1 MAELIKE
8 NSEEKEME
16 KQKETKEEKETIK
29 VEQNREEKKEESN
42 EEKENNKKN
51 KKFEKTKKKPKELEK
66 VFKNMTESE
75 YKRRKILVPLAI
87 ISVVLVI
94 VIFSTIFALLNID
107 KEKIISGVSISGVD
121 VSGLTQEEAKAKIN
135 EIYQEKKEKEIAIQ
149 YEDYETTLNP
159 TLMEV
164 NYEVDKAVEEA
175 YLMGKE
181 DNIFVSNYKILFTLI
196 GKKNIDVNMTL
207 NEDVTR
213 QNIED
218 IGVNLPGIIIES
230 SHAVEE
236 DELIITKGKAG
247 IVIHTDE
254 LLKQVKDRLNDRNST
269 ENYIKIPVEYKEPE
283 PIDIDKIH
291 DEVYTEVKDAYYT
304 KDPFTI
310 YPEVEGID
318 FDVEAAKELL
328 KEDKEEYIIK
338 LTITKPK
345 VTIDQIGSEA
355 FPEQLATF
363 TTRYDVSDRDRSTN
377 LEIACQKING
387 KVVLVGE
394 TFSYNQT
401 LGPRTTAAGYKNGKV
416 YEGGEVVDGIG
427 GGICQ
432 ISSTLYNTV
441 LMANLEIVERRNH
454 QFVTSYLPAGRD
466 ATVVYGAI
474 DFKFKNTRKFPVR
487 IVASAKNGIA
497 TVSMFGIKEE
507 NEYTF
512 SFNTKTVASIPFT
525 TKYEEDGTL
534 EEGTEKVKRKGVNGL
549 KTETYITKMLNGKV
563 VSTTLLS
570 KDTYDAMTRVIL
582 KSNIQDKKDTTPNPT
597 DNKGNATNQSTQKPT
612 TPTNDSSK
620 NNKTGNKTDDKT
632 KKPVTT
638 TQKPNNINNKNP

>member
-1 MAELIKE
+1 MAGLIKG
-8 NSEEKEME
+8 NLEEKDME
-16 KQKETKEEKETIK
+16 KQEKTKEEKENIERK
-29 VEQNREEKKEESN
+29 QIKEESK
-42 EEKENNKKN
+42 EEN
-51 KKFEKTKKKPKELEK
+51 KKFEKTMKKPKEVEK
-66 VFKNMTESE
+66 VFKDMTESQ
-75 YKRRKILVPLAI
+75 YKRKKILVPLAI
-87 ISVVLVI
+87 TSVVI
-94 VIFSTIFALLNID
+94 VIILFSTIFALLNID

-135 EIYQEKKEKEIAIQ
+135 DIYQEKKEKEIAIQ
-149 YEDYETTLNP
+149 YEEYETTLNP

-164 NYEVDKAVEEA
+164 NYEIDKAVEEA
-175 YLMGKE
+175 YLIGKE
-181 DNIFVSNYKILFTLI
+181 DNIFISNYKILFTLI

-207 NEDVTR
+207 NEEVTK

-230 SHAVEE
+230 SYAVEE

-247 IVIHTDE
+247 IKVYTDE
-254 LLKQVKDRLNDRNST
+254 LLNKVKDRLNDRNT
-269 ENYIKIPVEYKEPE
+269 KDDYIEIPVEYKEPE

-318 FDVEAAKELL
+318 FDVEAARELL
-328 KEDKEEYIIK
+328 KEEKEEYVIK

-345 VTIDQIGSEA
+345 ITIDQIGTEA
-355 FPEQLATF
+355 FPDQLSTF

-387 KVVLVGE
+387 KVVLAGD

-401 LGPRTTAAGYKNGKV
+401 LGPRTAAAGYRNGKV

-512 SFNTKTVASIPFT
+512 SFSTKTVGTIPST
-525 TKYEEDGTL
+525 TKYEEDATL
-534 EEGTEKVKRKGVNGL
+534 PEGTEKVKQKGANGL
-549 KTETYITKMLNGKV
+549 KTETYMTKMLNGKA

-570 KDTYDAMTRVIL
+570 KDTYDAMARIII
-582 KSNIQDKKDTTPNPT
+582 KSTKGDTSKTTPNETPSQT
-597 DNKGNATNQSTQKPT
+597 PNSSNDTKQNQTNQKPS
-612 TPTNDSSK
+612 TPTNTTKPKTNSSEEK
-620 NNKTGNKTDDKT
+620 NKNSNSNQNTTKKDKT
-632 KKPVTT
+632 
-638 TQKPNNINNKNP
+638 NN